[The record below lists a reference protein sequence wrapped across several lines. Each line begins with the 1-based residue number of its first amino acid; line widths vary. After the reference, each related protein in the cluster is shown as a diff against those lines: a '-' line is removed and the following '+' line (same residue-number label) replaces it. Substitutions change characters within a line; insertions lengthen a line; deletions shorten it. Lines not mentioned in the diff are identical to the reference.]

1 MDDTDNSG
9 AYGDTLYEYDYAA
22 WNDVSA
28 DGSHGHQPEAEQ
40 SPSTVSNLPGHPPY
54 HDTHPSSDDNDHEE
68 IGLEFLRNQE
78 LSEEELRELC
88 EIPLQLNKPTQMEV
102 DANIDPLCG
111 RVYKQDRPVAERP
124 GTSDFRALYS
134 ISCALILGPFYICAD
149 SHLLR

>member
-9 AYGDTLYEYDYAA
+9 TYGDALYEYDYAA

-28 DGSHGHQPEAEQ
+28 DGSHGHPPEAEQ
-40 SPSTVSNLPGHPPY
+40 SPSAILNLPGHPHPHTY

-68 IGLEFLRNQE
+68 IGLESLRNQE

-88 EIPLQLNKPTQMEV
+88 ELPLQLNKPTQMEA

-124 GTSDFRALYS
+124 GTSDFRTF
-134 ISCALILGPFYICAD
+134 I
-149 SHLLR
+149 